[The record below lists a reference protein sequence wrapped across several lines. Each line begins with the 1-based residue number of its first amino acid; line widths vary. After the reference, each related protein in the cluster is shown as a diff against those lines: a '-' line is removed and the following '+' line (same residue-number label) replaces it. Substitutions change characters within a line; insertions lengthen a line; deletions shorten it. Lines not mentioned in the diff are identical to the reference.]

1 MLLRIDGC
9 TFSSVFLQLFST
21 TSDIKLLL
29 AVDNIPEV
37 MMLMNESV
45 LHLKIVVDLNKS
57 SNNSPSQDYIN
68 QTQTS
73 ITTNNSQSISG
84 LHEPGRSTTTNIS
97 VLTVEGLNK
106 PIHHYITSLHHTT
119 PVFLLYV
126 VAKLPAGSPVHL
138 RLSKNES
145 LSPHCQQTV
154 HVGGTTDH
162 K

>member
-1 MLLRIDGC
+1 MFFFNFFQRPRI
-9 TFSSVFLQLFST
+9 SSYYLQLT
-21 TSDIKLLL
+21 T
-29 AVDNIPEV
+29 IPEV